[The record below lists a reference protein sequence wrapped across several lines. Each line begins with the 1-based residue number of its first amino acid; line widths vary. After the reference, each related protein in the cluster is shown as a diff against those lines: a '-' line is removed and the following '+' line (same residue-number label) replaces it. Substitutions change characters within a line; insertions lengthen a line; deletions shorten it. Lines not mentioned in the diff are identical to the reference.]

1 MRGEDWGGGEGNIST
16 STAWRPLSLE
26 LFQLSPLTSRQIVI
40 AWCASGRIEYG
51 ERQNVVKEE
60 FHFESATQP
69 FELTDEIATIVFN
82 RLFTFVI
89 KNKLE
94 RERERE
100 RAIITT
106 STTTP
111 SVIWRVNDSARGRP
125 GRRRDAGVAVSCR
138 KTDVS
143 ALPSA
148 WSSAKARS
156 RACAGWRQRGGRD
169 LLRQTPDSVSRACSF
184 RGRSGP
190 PSSSRPSLT
199 GRGKSTWS
207 WSSCP
212 SCVQSKRSRRYWGDW
227 NLFTKSRQQCC
238 TCREWGRE
246 SAPSWPGVPGCRA
259 SERVSRPGKVQ
270 RGCIQPT
277 TRHKVASSPAL

>member
-1 MRGEDWGGGEGNIST
+1 MRAGRQKNTILVCFVFQRKTSHFQIFSYARGGLGREGNIST

-100 RAIITT
+100 GESHHHDVDDDTVSHLESEWLRSR
-106 STTTP
+106 STRSAP
-111 SVIWRVNDSARGRP
+111 RRRCGGILSKNGCFSASVSVILCEGS
-125 GRRRDAGVAVSCR
+125 
-138 KTDVS
+138 
-143 ALPSA
+143 
-148 WSSAKARS
+148 
-156 RACAGWRQRGGRD
+156 
-169 LLRQTPDSVSRACSF
+169 
-184 RGRSGP
+184 
-190 PSSSRPSLT
+190 
-199 GRGKSTWS
+199 
-207 WSSCP
+207 
-212 SCVQSKRSRRYWGDW
+212 
-227 NLFTKSRQQCC
+227 
-238 TCREWGRE
+238 
-246 SAPSWPGVPGCRA
+246 
-259 SERVSRPGKVQ
+259 
-270 RGCIQPT
+270 
-277 TRHKVASSPAL
+277 

>member
-94 RERERE
+94 RERERGRE
-100 RAIITT
+100 
-106 STTTP
+106 P
-111 SVIWRVNDSARGRP
+111 SS
-125 GRRRDAGVAVSCR
+125 RRRRRHRQSSGEWMTPLAVDPVGAETQVWR
-138 KTDVS
+138 YLVEK
-143 ALPSA
+143 
-148 WSSAKARS
+148 RMFQ
-156 RACAGWRQRGGRD
+156 RFRQRDPLRRLVVEHALDDVKEEDVIFFVRHLIAFQGLAVFADVAARRA
-169 LLRQTPDSVSRACSF
+169 LL
-184 RGRSGP
+184 
-190 PSSSRPSLT
+190 
-199 GRGKSTWS
+199 
-207 WSSCP
+207 
-212 SCVQSKRSRRYWGDW
+212 
-227 NLFTKSRQQCC
+227 
-238 TCREWGRE
+238 
-246 SAPSWPGVPGCRA
+246 VP
-259 SERVSRPGKVQ
+259 V
-270 RGCIQPT
+270 
-277 TRHKVASSPAL
+277 